1 MEDQQTIY
9 EKPELLRYWV
19 WLSLVFG
26 AGCPGLTRYI
36 HDYGSPEALY
46 DAMQAGRLRE
56 LPLDAR
62 KGMAEHTVGE
72 ADSIVYY
79 CRTHEIALVPI
90 VSPFYPEELRRIP
103 APPIL
108 LTARGNIGLLKHPR
122 KLAIVGTRKPSPYT
136 EEVTAA
142 MIAGLKGQEI
152 VIVSGFAKGID
163 AIAHTMALDSGL
175 PTIGVLGCGINV
187 NYPRENMQLRDRMLT
202 SGRGLFLSEYMPGV
216 QPFPANFPKRNRIL
230 SGLCYASAVME
241 AASRSGSLVTARCAL
256 EQGRQ
261 VLCVPPADLFDAR
274 YAGVIPFLREGA
286 APLMSPDDL
295 LSPYDSYYPPVPSE
309 AILIAED
316 SAARGVPLRYA
327 ETITDE
333 ITANEAAETFQRT
346 AGEPAPQPENRPQP
360 EPEPEKQ
367 APLPDD
373 PQERAIVEY
382 LRVHG
387 DTHADDIAAA
397 LDMDL
402 SELLNALLS
411 LEIQGYVES
420 LFGKQYRAFAM

>member
-1 MEDQQTIY
+1 M
-9 EKPELLRYWV
+9 
-19 WLSLVFG
+19 
-26 AGCPGLTRYI
+26 
-36 HDYGSPEALY
+36 
-46 DAMQAGRLRE
+46 
-56 LPLDAR
+56 
-62 KGMAEHTVGE
+62 
-72 ADSIVYY
+72 
-79 CRTHEIALVPI
+79 
-90 VSPFYPEELRRIP
+90 
-103 APPIL
+103 
-108 LTARGNIGLLKHPR
+108 
-122 KLAIVGTRKPSPYT
+122 
-136 EEVTAA
+136 
-142 MIAGLKGQEI
+142 
-152 VIVSGFAKGID
+152 
-163 AIAHTMALDSGL
+163 
-175 PTIGVLGCGINV
+175 
-187 NYPRENMQLRDRMLT
+187 
-202 SGRGLFLSEYMPGV
+202 
-216 QPFPANFPKRNRIL
+216 
-230 SGLCYASAVME
+230 
-241 AASRSGSLVTARCAL
+241 
-256 EQGRQ
+256 
-261 VLCVPPADLFDAR
+261 LCVPPADLFDAR

-309 AILIAED
+309 AILIVED